1 MDDPRGRRAD
11 HQRGAGPDDPDA
23 RSGAQAGIGLHPL
36 IDEEKAKILPLPT
49 DLVNGNQKPASTIWR
64 KASGG
69 SMQLTRGVV
78 EALRDDPDVAVLT
91 ERLAGELALARVTEQ
106 ALLAR
111 RTLLAGM
118 RETEY
123 RQRQRGAG
131 EPGQNHH
138 PTGRGAGPALL
149 ELDFRRALT
158 RNTASQILQRK
169 QQRDQLQGQ
178 AVEVPDDSDR
188 RLHNLNNP
196 QPDSPR

>member
-1 MDDPRGRRAD
+1 MLTA
-11 HQRGAGPDDPDA
+11 
-23 RSGAQAGIGLHPL
+23 
-36 IDEEKAKILPLPT
+36 
-49 DLVNGNQKPASTIWR
+49 LVNGNQKPGFDNLA

-78 EALRDDPDVAVLT
+78 EALRDDPDAAVLT

-118 RETEY
+118 REPNIANVKEAQESLGKTTIQLDEELS
-123 RQRQRGAG
+123 Q
-131 EPGQNHH
+131 
-138 PTGRGAGPALL
+138 LKL
-149 ELDFRRALT
+149 ELDFRQALT

-196 QPDSPR
+196 

>member
-1 MDDPRGRRAD
+1 MAW
-11 HQRGAGPDDPDA
+11 
-23 RSGAQAGIGLHPL
+23 S
-36 IDEEKAKILPLPT
+36 
-49 DLVNGNQKPASTIWR
+49 
-64 KASGG
+64 
-69 SMQLTRGVV
+69 
-78 EALRDDPDVAVLT
+78 ALRDDPDVAVLT

-118 RETEY
+118 REPNIANVKEAQESPAKPPSNWT
-123 RQRQRGAG
+123 RNWTSFAG
-131 EPGQNHH
+131 TRFP
-138 PTGRGAGPALL
+138 P
-149 ELDFRRALT
+149 ALT